1 MRTTGPRE
9 RGLANREKWP
19 QYAAGMLA
27 ETAFILGLTL
37 LAYLFAVIAK
47 AVF

>member
-1 MRTTGPRE
+1 MTGPRE
-9 RGLANREKWP
+9 HGLAHRDKWP

-27 ETAFILGLTL
+27 ETGFILGLTL
-37 LAYLFAVIAK
+37 IALLLAVIAK